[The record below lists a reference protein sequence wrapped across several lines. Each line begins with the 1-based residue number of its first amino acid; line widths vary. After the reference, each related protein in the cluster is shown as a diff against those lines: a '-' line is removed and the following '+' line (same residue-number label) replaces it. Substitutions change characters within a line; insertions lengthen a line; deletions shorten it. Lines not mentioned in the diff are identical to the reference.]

1 MFETWYEMSVLINSS
16 LDISQSSRTGSMP
29 PISDRAQIVGD
40 DQEVTLSTGDAI
52 PPPGQAHVY
61 RVTATQQG
69 QVFGGYTVVLLG

>member
-1 MFETWYEMSVLINSS
+1 
-16 LDISQSSRTGSMP
+16 MP